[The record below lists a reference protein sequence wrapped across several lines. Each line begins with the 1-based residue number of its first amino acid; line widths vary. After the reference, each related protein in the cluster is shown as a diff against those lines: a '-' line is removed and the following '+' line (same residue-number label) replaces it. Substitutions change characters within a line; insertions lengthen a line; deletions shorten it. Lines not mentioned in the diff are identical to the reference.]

1 MCPKIKQTSSI
12 CGIKMEIFSLTLVLN
27 VFLKMFQYFHG
38 IFTEYIEDKYR
49 MYFLLNFI
57 SSRNITAL
65 HLSLPMYNLLTSTNI
80 IQIIVMFYGSC
91 LSGGLNE
98 KEKCLLIIS
107 AF

>member
-1 MCPKIKQTSSI
+1 
-12 CGIKMEIFSLTLVLN
+12 
-27 VFLKMFQYFHG
+27 MFQYFHG
-38 IFTEYIEDKYR
+38 IFTEYIEDKYP

-65 HLSLPMYNLLTSTNI
+65 HLSLPMYNLPTSTNI
-80 IQIIVMFYGSC
+80 IQIIVMFYSSH